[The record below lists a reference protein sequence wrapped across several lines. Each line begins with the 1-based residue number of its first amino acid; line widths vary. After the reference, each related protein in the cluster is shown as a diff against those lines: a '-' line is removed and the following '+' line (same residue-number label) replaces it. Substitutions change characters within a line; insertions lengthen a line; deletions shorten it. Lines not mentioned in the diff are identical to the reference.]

1 MDYIEAESYNMSTI
15 TEQRVQNSAEA
26 DDAILEV
33 KEELVNLERKMSF
46 YLKHSEISKLNE
58 SSGNKSLKVS
68 ADTFKVIEKSI
79 EYSKLT
85 NGVFDITL
93 APVIAEWGIFSE
105 NEKIPEENRLN
116 KLMNLVGYQDILL
129 NKEQHTIFLKREG
142 QKVDLGGIAKGYAT
156 DQAIEIY
163 KKHGIKSA
171 MINLGGNVAVLGK
184 KTDNTPWVIG
194 IQNPDMERGEMVC
207 AVSSEDISIV
217 TSGNYVRNFEA
228 AGEVYGHILST
239 TTGKPIKNLF
249 LSVTVICKSGI
260 KADALSTAIF
270 QMGLDDAIEFI
281 NINNDIGAIL
291 ITDCKE
297 VYVSRNLKEKF
308 HIIDEDFEYY
318 YC

>member
-1 MDYIEAESYNMSTI
+1 M
-15 TEQRVQNSAEA
+15 
-26 DDAILEV
+26 
-33 KEELVNLERKMSF
+33 
-46 YLKHSEISKLNE
+46 
-58 SSGNKSLKVS
+58 
-68 ADTFKVIEKSI
+68 
-79 EYSKLT
+79 
-85 NGVFDITL
+85 
-93 APVIAEWGIFSE
+93 
-105 NEKIPEENRLN
+105 
-116 KLMNLVGYQDILL
+116 L
-129 NKEQHTIFLKREG
+129 NKEQHTIFLKWEG

-163 KKHGIKSA
+163 KKHHIKSA

-207 AVSSEDISIV
+207 AVSCEDIFIV